1 MGGISNFQIENA
13 VKQISDEDLLNNFV
27 GVFPSNYM
35 NKFINHAAMIED
47 KKGKY
52 PFIIANTDASDKTG
66 THWWSILD
74 IEPRN
79 DILLFD
85 SFGLD
90 GLKNFIIQDDKKTID
105 KILIEIE
112 QMNKTDKKI
121 TLCKILF
128 NLGAC
133 KKLTKKEIDLLSDTV
148 RNFFHSVQAFGIKLK
163 LKSFVNIWMVED
175 RIQDLDSN
183 TCGIFQLYF
192 YENMF
197 NPNQNSKIENHTKFK
212 KSTVESLLNELFSLD
227 DKEGEI
233 KMLEYAGKK
242 NIKIFHNA

>member
-1 MGGISNFQIENA
+1 MGGISNFQIENE

-105 KILIEIE
+105 KILIGIE
-112 QMNKTDKKI
+112 QMNKTD
-121 TLCKILF
+121 
-128 NLGAC
+128 
-133 KKLTKKEIDLLSDTV
+133 KKLTKKEIDLLSDTA
-148 RNFFHSVQAFGIKLK
+148 RDFFHFVQAFGIKLK
-163 LKSFVNIWMVED
+163 LKNFVNIWMVED
-175 RIQDLDSN
+175 RIQDLDSI
-183 TCGIFQLYF
+183 TCEIFQLYF

-242 NIKIFHNA
+242 NIKIFNNA

>member
-105 KILIEIE
+105 KILIGIE
-112 QMNKTDKKI
+112 QMNKTD
-121 TLCKILF
+121 
-128 NLGAC
+128 
-133 KKLTKKEIDLLSDTV
+133 KKLTKKEIDLLSDTATD
-148 RNFFHSVQAFGIKLK
+148 FFHFVQAFGIKLK
-163 LKSFVNIWMVED
+163 LKNFVNIWMVED

-183 TCGIFQLYF
+183 TCEIFQLYF

-197 NPNQNSKIENHTKFK
+197 NPNQNSKIQNHTKLK
-212 KSTVESLLNELFSLD
+212 KSTVETLLNELFSLD
-227 DKEGEI
+227 DKENEI
-233 KMLEYAGKK
+233 KMLEYADKK
-242 NIKIFHNA
+242 NIRIFNNA

>member
-13 VKQISDEDLLNNFV
+13 IKKIGDEDLSKNFV

-52 PFIIANTDASDKTG
+52 PFIISNTVANDKTG
-66 THWWSILD
+66 THWLSILD

-79 DILLFD
+79 KTFFFD

-90 GLKNFIIQDDKKTID
+90 GLKHFIVQDDKKIID
-105 KILIEIE
+105 KILIGIE
-112 QMNKTDKKI
+112 QMNRTDQKI
-121 TLCKILF
+121 TLCKIKF

-133 KKLTKKEIDLLSDTV
+133 KELSKEEIDSLSDTA
-148 RNFFHSVQAFGIKLK
+148 RDFFYFVQAFGIKLK
-163 LKSFVNIWMVED
+163 LRSFVNIWMVED
-175 RIQDLDSN
+175 RIQDLDSA

-192 YENMF
+192 YENLF
-197 NPNQNSKIENHTKFK
+197 NLDENSKVQKETKLK
-212 KSTVESLLNELFSLD
+212 KTTVETLFNELFSLD
-227 DKEGEI
+227 DKENET
-233 KMLEYAGKK
+233 KMEEYADKLGV
-242 NIKIFHNA
+242 KISV